1 VKALSN
7 NRELCEYLVLLADKL
22 KDRGFLELSE
32 TVRLASRH
40 SASNMSTEFL
50 GESRIALRLLLQGEG
65 NALTEQEHS
74 ELLDVLEQLD
84 EALHRRS

>member
-1 VKALSN
+1 MKALSN
-7 NRELCEYLVLLADKL
+7 NRELYGYLVLLVDKL

-40 SASNMSTEFL
+40 AASNMSTEFL
-50 GESRIALRLLLQGEG
+50 GESRIALRQLSQHEG

-74 ELLDVLEQLD
+74 DLLDVLKQLD
-84 EALHRRS
+84 EAFARHH